1 MPSPWL
7 VMSTSFS
14 VERQAHQAREQSD
27 DRHGRRQRFDDAV
40 TQAGL
45 EPVIDAAG
53 FADLSAHVSSRRAA
67 LETAAADLRQR
78 YDALVLRHG
87 QQRTQLRE
95 VQEELD
101 SLATRRSTV
110 TPPACSSRWR
120 RSGAGGRNRRRASH
134 PRSLRSVTLIT
145 SHAAKDH
152 MSSST
157 GSMTRSTSTPSDG
170 QSVDDHR
177 GSLLPPGPPLPKL
190 IQGLGFGLARRQVL
204 QKLRRRYGTVFTVH
218 LPIYGRAVIISDPA
232 LAKELFTAPQDA
244 QTNID
249 PNLGRVL
256 GRESMFALN
265 GPEHRRR
272 RKLLTPPL
280 HGKRIKGY
288 ETIVEEET
296 RRELASWS
304 EGQPFASMPSMT
316 RITLNIIIRTVFG
329 ARDEELDTLRRVIP
343 PMVEAGSAVVVTP
356 ELPVRVGRADPRTR
370 FERYKKVYDDAIDTL
385 IARGRRDDRLDERE
399 DILAMML
406 QSTYDDGSAMTDEEI
421 RDELTSLLV
430 AGHETTATT
439 LAWALERLSRNPGVL
454 DELVAEVDAGGSEY
468 RHATILEVQRSRP
481 VIDIVGRHV
490 LAPHLQ
496 LGPWRIPRGYNV
508 MVAISLLHDDSV
520 HFSRPE
526 RFDPT
531 RFLGTTPPPSWLPFG
546 GGTRRCI
553 GAAFATME
561 MDVVLRTLLS
571 MYEII
576 PTSERDERW
585 HSRGVAFAP
594 HREGRITVRRR

>member
-1 MPSPWL
+1 
-7 VMSTSFS
+7 
-14 VERQAHQAREQSD
+14 
-27 DRHGRRQRFDDAV
+27 
-40 TQAGL
+40 
-45 EPVIDAAG
+45 
-53 FADLSAHVSSRRAA
+53 
-67 LETAAADLRQR
+67 
-78 YDALVLRHG
+78 
-87 QQRTQLRE
+87 
-95 VQEELD
+95 
-101 SLATRRSTV
+101 
-110 TPPACSSRWR
+110 
-120 RSGAGGRNRRRASH
+120 
-134 PRSLRSVTLIT
+134 
-145 SHAAKDH
+145 
-152 MSSST
+152 MSSNT
-157 GSMTRSTSTPSDG
+157 TPTTADEEI
-170 QSVDDHR
+170 VEDHR
-177 GSLLPPGPPLPKL
+177 GTLLPPGPPLPRS
-190 IQGLGFGLARRQVL
+190 IQGVGFGLARRPVMQ
-204 QKLRRRYGTVFTVH
+204 QLRRRYGTAYTVH
-218 LPIYGRAVIISDPA
+218 LPIYGRAVVISDPE
-232 LAKELFTAPQDA
+232 LAKELFTASQDA
-244 QTNID
+244 QTNLD

-256 GRESMFALN
+256 GSESMFALS
-265 GPEHRRR
+265 GTEHRRR

-288 ETIVEEET
+288 EAIVEEET
-296 RRELASWS
+296 RRELESWS

-343 PMVEAGSAVVVTP
+343 PMVEAGSTVVVTP
-356 ELPVRVGRADPRTR
+356 ELPVRMGKADPRTR
-370 FERYKKVYDDAIDTL
+370 FDGYKQVYDHAIDAL
-385 IARGRRDDRLDERE
+385 IARGRRDGRLGERD

-439 LAWALERLSRNPGVL
+439 LAWALERLSRNPEVL
-454 DELVAEVDAGGSEY
+454 DELVAEVDSGGSEY

-481 VIDIVGRHV
+481 VIDLVGRHV
-490 LAPHLQ
+490 LAPHLE

-520 HFSRPE
+520 HFAEPQ
-526 RFDPT
+526 RFDPS

-576 PTSERDERW
+576 PTTERDEKW

>member
-1 MPSPWL
+1 
-7 VMSTSFS
+7 
-14 VERQAHQAREQSD
+14 
-27 DRHGRRQRFDDAV
+27 
-40 TQAGL
+40 
-45 EPVIDAAG
+45 
-53 FADLSAHVSSRRAA
+53 
-67 LETAAADLRQR
+67 
-78 YDALVLRHG
+78 
-87 QQRTQLRE
+87 
-95 VQEELD
+95 
-101 SLATRRSTV
+101 
-110 TPPACSSRWR
+110 
-120 RSGAGGRNRRRASH
+120 
-134 PRSLRSVTLIT
+134 
-145 SHAAKDH
+145 

-157 GSMTRSTSTPSDG
+157 TSSTTTNADG
-170 QSVDDHR
+170 QVIDDHR
-177 GSLLPPGPPLPKL
+177 GALLPPGPPLPRSL
-190 IQGLGFGLARRQVL
+190 QGLGFGIARRPVMQ
-204 QKLRRRYGTVFTVH
+204 QLRRRYGTAFTVH
-218 LPIYGRAVIISDPA
+218 LPIYGRAVMISDPA

-244 QTNID
+244 QTNLE
-249 PNLGRVL
+249 PNLGWVL

-265 GPEHRRR
+265 GAAHRRR

-288 ETIVEEET
+288 EAIVEEET
-296 RRELASWS
+296 RRELESWP
-304 EGQPFASMPSMT
+304 EGQSFASMPSMT

-343 PMVEAGSAVVVTP
+343 PMVEAGSTVVVTP
-356 ELPVRVGRADPRTR
+356 DLPVRMGKADPRTR
-370 FERYKKVYDDAIDTL
+370 FDRYKKVYDQAIDAL
-385 IARGRRDDRLDERE
+385 IARGRRDDTLDERD

-421 RDELTSLLV
+421 RDELTALLA

-439 LAWALERLSRNPGVL
+439 LTWALERLSRNPGVL
-454 DELVAEVDAGGSEY
+454 DELEAEADAAGSEY

-481 VIDIVGRHV
+481 VIDLVGRHV
-490 LAPHLQ
+490 LAPHLEI
-496 LGPWRIPRGYNV
+496 GPWRIPRGYNI

-520 HFSRPE
+520 HFADPE

-531 RFLGTTPPPSWLPFG
+531 RFLGTTLSPSWLPFG

-576 PTSERDERW
+576 PTAERGEKW